1 MLEIA
6 TLVEKSSMIKLDETD
21 IRILEQLQGD
31 GRKTIKAMADELNLS
46 TTPVFE
52 RVKRLE
58 REGIIRQYAALL
70 DPKKLE
76 LNLTVFISISLTKHS
91 RSYLEKF
98 IKEIS
103 EYKEVMECY
112 HIAGNFDFLLKIV
125 VKGMK
130 DYETFI
136 LSKLSTIANLG
147 QVQSSF
153 VLSENI
159 HSTAFKL

>member
-1 MLEIA
+1 
-6 TLVEKSSMIKLDETD
+6 MIKLDEVD
-21 IRILEQLQGD
+21 IRILEQLQAD

-52 RVKRLE
+52 RVKKLE
-58 REGIIRQYAALL
+58 REGIIKQYAALL
-70 DPKKLE
+70 NPKRLD

-91 RSYLEKF
+91 RSHLEKF

-130 DYETFI
+130 DYESFI

-159 HSTAFKL
+159 HSTAYKL